1 MKKYLL
7 SVAVMLAFSTG
18 AVFADT
24 AKANITDHYKTVTK
38 QIPYTEQQCSV
49 VDVPIYG
56 RTGGGASAGD
66 VLGGMIIG
74 GLIGKGVTDKD
85 NGAAA
90 GAVIGGMI
98 AADKNRGQE
107 TIIGYRQENRCNNI
121 TRYNTESQEVYSHS
135 TVTFWDNGKKYTL
148 RFTR

>member
-1 MKKYLL
+1 MKKILAGSVLTLVL
-7 SVAVMLAFSTG
+7 SSGVA
-18 AVFADT
+18 FADT
-24 AKANITDHYKTVTK
+24 KNAIVNDHYKTVTK
-38 QIPYTEQQCSV
+38 QIPYTETQCSV

-56 RTGGGASAGD
+56 RTSGGASAGD

-98 AADKNRGQE
+98 AADKKQGQE